1 MLICRIDCYRVRL
14 PLKIPFE
21 TSYGRLTEKAFDL
34 FLITDEYGNQGIGE
48 LVAFEQPD
56 YIEETIFSARS
67 VIEKQLIPLLI
78 VNEIKHP
85 REVTKIFDGVKGNQ
99 MAKSSL
105 ETAVW
110 DLYAKRNQRS
120 LQSYFSG
127 TRAAIPVGV
136 SIGIQPDLSKLMH
149 QVDAYLAQGYQRIK
163 LKICPGYDVAPVHA
177 IRSKYPNLPLMVD
190 ANSAYTLQDKAI
202 LQELDQYD
210 LAMIEQ
216 PFAANDF
223 LDHAQLQKELQTN
236 LCLDENI
243 RSVKDCQLAATL
255 KSCRSINLKIPR
267 VGGLTEALS
276 IVSFCQANNLMV
288 WLGGMF
294 ESGVGRALN
303 LQFGSQQ
310 VFTFPGDISASD
322 RYYYEDILEEPITVT
337 NGEIVVPTGDGIGV
351 SLSSANLSK
360 YGIAET
366 LYQKATG

>member
-1 MLICRIDCYRVRL
+1 MLICRIDRYRVRL
-14 PLKIPFE
+14 PLKVPFE

-34 FLITDEYGNQGIGE
+34 LLVTDEEGNQGIGE

-67 VIEKQLIPLLI
+67 VLEKQLIPLLVAKKI
-78 VNEIKHP
+78 EHP
-85 REVTKIFDGVKGNQ
+85 REVARLFDLVKGNQ

-120 LQSYFSG
+120 LQSYFLA
-127 TRAAIPVGV
+127 TRTTIPVGV
-136 SIGIQPDLSKLMH
+136 SLGIQPDLSKLMY
-149 QVDAYLAQGYQRIK
+149 QVDDYIAQGYQRIK
-163 LKICPGYDVAPVHA
+163 LKIRPGYDVAPVQA
-177 IRSKYPNLPLMVD
+177 IRHKYPDLPLMVD

-202 LQELDQYD
+202 LQELDQYE

-223 LDHAQLQKELQTN
+223 LDHAQLQKELRTS

-243 RSVKDCQLAATL
+243 RSVKDCQLAVAL

-267 VGGLTEALS
+267 VGGLSEALS
-276 IVSFCQANNLMV
+276 IVSFCEANDLLV

-294 ESGVGRALN
+294 ESGVGRAMN
-303 LQFGSQQ
+303 LQFASQRI
-310 VFTFPGDISASD
+310 FTFPGDISASD
-322 RYYYEDILEEPITVT
+322 RYYYEDIIDEPFTVT
-337 NGEIVVPTGDGIGV
+337 QGELVVPTGKGIGV
-351 SLSSANLSK
+351 SLSQERLEEYSTM
-360 YGIAET
+360 ET
-366 LYQKATG
+366 LFQ